1 MTVDVLVYSGRVRAS
16 TAGVPTPR
24 APVATADLTHA
35 TTMSELGRVLVVL
48 GIAIALVGVVLLLV
62 GRVPWV
68 GRLPGDI
75 HVQRG
80 NWTFYFPLATSLV
93 LSILLTLILWLFG
106 RR

>member
-1 MTVDVLVYSGRVRAS
+1 MNDLGRLLVVFGLVIVAAGVLV
-16 TAGVPTPR
+16 
-24 APVATADLTHA
+24 
-35 TTMSELGRVLVVL
+35 M
-48 GIAIALVGVVLLLV
+48 LV
-62 GRVPWV
+62 GRVPWI

-93 LSILLTLILWLFG
+93 ASVILTLILWLLG